1 MSVNSITIYGELD
14 NKDVDFACYIDK
26 TDRKVTKLNITKDS
40 ELSMTLKMNG
50 SDKFDFAMMNVIH
63 FGNSKKKIDLC
74 ADTVGAMTG
83 YKWNETVSLE
93 TNSAVGTL
101 VGGSNFVQNLT
112 VNFKILATPSGDTLS
127 VTWNFTN

>member
-1 MSVNSITIYGELD
+1 
-14 NKDVDFACYIDK
+14 
-26 TDRKVTKLNITKDS
+26 
-40 ELSMTLKMNG
+40 
-50 SDKFDFAMMNVIH
+50 
-63 FGNSKKKIDLC
+63 
-74 ADTVGAMTG
+74 MTG

-112 VNFKILATPSGDTLS
+112 VNFTLLATPSGDTLS